1 MFRFITSKSS
11 DAICVFIS
19 FSTLLIDLLFIFFQ
33 IALEGSYVLIRNIEG
48 LRRDLCEVVHK
59 ISLVVLKYTKMSP

>member
-1 MFRFITSKSS
+1 MFRFITSKGS
-11 DAICVFIS
+11 DAICVLIS

-33 IALEGSYVLIRNIEG
+33 IVPEGSYVLIRNIEG